1 MSRDLASR
9 QAGSALADDRPHR
22 SVDDESKPE
31 RRTFRKFPKAS
42 EWNFTTSPPYSY
54 WLYYMY
60 ANMGTLVCYLA
71 FDGPAAAGG
80 FAKLDPALF

>member
-1 MSRDLASR
+1 VSLLCRK
-9 QAGSALADDRPHR
+9 DRWSERLLTHSPPCR

-60 ANMGTLVCYLA
+60 ANMGTLVRRPSLRPTLTPGA
-71 FDGPAAAGG
+71 V
-80 FAKLDPALF
+80 